1 MGGTQVSGGGCLA
14 SFRFLVLGPLFW
26 GLGLAYNY
34 WVAILFGGWGVNLSR
49 EFDYTKTPWPWFGG
63 KSKAAP
69 VVWAA
74 LGDVTHYVEPFF
86 GGGAVLL
93 RRPHEANRTYYSETV
108 NDLDGFLVNAW
119 RSIRLSPGATAG
131 AASWPVAEADLM
143 ARHLRLLRWRKENDL
158 ERLMADPDWHDPV
171 MGGWWIWGLCCWIG
185 SGWCAGQGPWR
196 VGDDGKVVNVPR
208 SKAGVWRQLPH
219 LTSNGGGVNAPQ
231 LREPGV
237 GEEAGDG
244 FEYHPI
250 TMPKLREWFDFL
262 SARLRHVRILNG
274 DWKRAVTTGAAFTLA
289 VRQGKGPCGVFLDPP
304 YAATAG
310 RDMGLYTE
318 ESGAVAHDAAD
329 WAIANGD
336 NPKFRIV
343 FAGFEGE
350 HGAKF
355 ADAGWRE
362 VEWFKA
368 GPLRGGMGHLKKEGT
383 HQQHRER
390 LWLSP
395 HCLGLEVGSAVDS
408 GSAVP
413 VQASL
418 FS

>member
-1 MGGTQVSGGGCLA
+1 MA
-14 SFRFLVLGPLFW
+14 
-26 GLGLAYNY
+26 
-34 WVAILFGGWGVNLSR
+34 R
-49 EFDYTKTPWPWFGG
+49 EFDYTKTPFSWFGG

-74 LGDVTHYVEPFF
+74 LGDATHYVEPFF
-86 GGGAVLL
+86 GGGAALL
-93 RRPHEANRTYYSETV
+93 RRPHPANRTYYSETV
-108 NDLDGFLVNAW
+108 NDLDGFVVNAW
-119 RSIRLSPGATAG
+119 RSIRLSPGATAE

-143 ARHLRLLRWRKENDL
+143 ARHLRLLRWRQENDL
-158 ERLMADPDWHDPV
+158 ERLMADPDWHDPM

-185 SGWCAGQGPWR
+185 SGWCAGEGPWQ
-196 VGDDGKVVNVPR
+196 VGPEGKVANVPR
-208 SKAGVWRQLPH
+208 SKAGVWRQRPDLADD
-219 LTSNGGGVNAPQ
+219 GRGVNHPG

-244 FEYHPI
+244 FAYHPV
-250 TMPKLREWFDFL
+250 TMPKLRDWFDFL

-274 DWKRAVTTGAAFTLA
+274 DWKRAVTTGAAFTLT

-304 YAATAG
+304 YAASAG

-318 ESGAVAHDAAD
+318 ESGTVAHDAAD

-350 HGAKF
+350 HGTKF

-368 GPLRGGMGHLKKEGT
+368 GHLTGGMGHLKKDGT

-395 HCLGLEVGSAVDS
+395 HCLSLESAQPAAEAPEVDDDARPDDLP
-408 GSAVP
+408 G
-413 VQASL
+413 QATM
-418 FS
+418 FPMFA